1 MSTARPTRLPSR
13 FGMHVSGADAWPR
26 PDVSGPIIRRLAR
39 GDSAKMFGLRRIGKS
54 SCMAAVREGLAG
66 QALVVHTDAQNAN
79 TMSAFTKNLLG
90 AVPEAAQGMGLK
102 KRLAELAGL
111 AQPIIQMFTAI
122 RDGKP
127 TASDPQAEAT
137 FLAYWSSFAPAIGQ
151 HLASQDRQVV
161 ICFDEFPLLCDKLAQ
176 GPGGVAAVNN
186 ILAQLREWRALGP
199 RRLAMFFTGSV
210 GFASIAKRRGLERN
224 HLNDPPSIPLPPLPP
239 GEARAFLRAL
249 IAGNV
254 QPGQWTEAMVETFLQ
269 LLPETHAG
277 VIQYAFQSML
287 DAEAR
292 NEEDIRHAF
301 LTQVEPGLL
310 RDFYTQF
317 DDRLRDH
324 GKETARRLRL
334 GVKLVAAA
342 PQGLPA
348 ADFLPGF
355 IAAGEPEEETADVI
369 AILEEDGFLR
379 HDLTE
384 EKLFLADGLV
394 RAWWRRQAPF
404 Q

>member
-1 MSTARPTRLPSR
+1 MSQAYPTRLPSR
-13 FGMHVSGADAWPR
+13 FGMHVSGTDAWPR
-26 PDVSGPIIRRLAR
+26 PDVCGPIIRRLAR

-102 KRLAELAGL
+102 RRLADLVGL
-111 AQPIIQMFTAI
+111 AQPIMQMFTAI
-122 RDGKP
+122 RDGAP
-127 TASDPQAEAT
+127 TAADPQAEAT
-137 FLAYWSSFAPAIGQ
+137 FLAYWASFAPTIGQ
-151 HLASQDRQVV
+151 HLAEQGKQVV
-161 ICFDEFPLLCDKLAQ
+161 ICFDEFPLLCDKLAR
-176 GPGGVAAVNN
+176 GPGGVAAVDTV
-186 ILAQLREWRALGP
+186 LAELRRWRSLQP

-210 GFASIAKRRGLERN
+210 GFASIAKRHGLDRN
-224 HLNDPPSIPLPPLPP
+224 NLNDPPSFPLPPLPRD
-239 GEARAFLRAL
+239 EARAFLLAL
-249 IAGNV
+249 IAGNA
-254 QPGQWTEAMVETFLQ
+254 QPGPWTEAMTKSFLQ

-277 VIQYAFQSML
+277 VVQYAFQPML
-287 DAEAR
+287 DAEVR
-292 NEEDIRHAF
+292 NEEDIRHVF
-301 LTQVEPGLL
+301 RNQVEPGLL

-324 GKETARRLRL
+324 GRETARRLRI

-342 PQGLPA
+342 AEGLPA
-348 ADFLPGF
+348 AEFRPGF